1 MCSEVGR
8 TRWAG
13 ERTRYSVYIAGSEAG
28 LIDLVGHGWVA
39 KDLYEK
45 AGIDNTEIIE

>member
-1 MCSEVGR
+1 VCSEVGR
-8 TRWAG
+8 TRWVG
-13 ERTRYSVYIAGSEAG
+13 ERTRYALHIADSAAG

-45 AGIDNTEIIE
+45 AGIDHAVEIE